1 MNKRIIPIV
10 IVAVLIAVLSVSA
23 INSNNESAA
32 EMAESSLHEFLGA
45 KDRDVT
51 FKEVEDL
58 YFTKHYIFT
67 SKDGSMFRVDGNLK
81 DVVSALFAENYDDGN
96 TLNVLISMDE
106 AEEYARKY
114 IEYASGGKKRELSII
129 EKSLKDHGAFKDY
142 YFIFCEVSNDVM
154 LFNRVIIKI
163 NPSNGDVMSYNS
175 INSPLNV
182 SLNPKIPIE
191 KAEEI
196 AVAQY
201 KDISGAKCNSKLIVD
216 YPNGKEQKLIWFITV
231 NGEPKDMITQG
242 GDVTIDAMDGT
253 VYTVNG
259 YK

>member
-1 MNKRIIPIV
+1 MKRIIIPALFV
-10 IVAVLIAVLSVSA
+10 VALISVLCVSA
-23 INSNNESAA
+23 NVELEESAV

-81 DVVSALFAENYDDGN
+81 DVVSAFFAENYDDAN

-129 EKSLKDHGAFKDY
+129 EKSLKDHGAYKDY
-142 YFIFCEVSNDVM
+142 YFVFCEVSHDVM
-154 LFNRVIIKI
+154 LFNRVIISI
-163 NPSNGDVMSYNS
+163 NPSNGDVINYNS

-231 NGEPKDMITQG
+231 TGEPKDMITQG